1 MGSAA
6 GLTAAGLKG
15 LHAAAGR
22 HVGDDR
28 VPGLVALVACG
39 GQVHVEALGRLA
51 VGGAPVA
58 RDSISRIASTAKPVT
73 AAAALAV
80 AAEGLIGL
88 DDPVDGLLP
97 ELAGRRVLRR
107 MDGPLEDTV
116 PAARAITI
124 RDLLTFTFGFGM
136 AGEMF
141 TSPRPWPVVAATQE
155 LRLATIGPPGP
166 PVPPDPD
173 T

>member
-1 MGSAA
+1 MTGF
-6 GLTAAGLKG
+6 
-15 LHAAAGR
+15 
-22 HVGDDR
+22 
-28 VPGLVALVACG
+28 PGLVARVAHG
-39 GQVHVEALGRLA
+39 GQVHVEAPGRLA

-88 DDPVDGLLP
+88 DDSVDGLLP

-107 MDGPLEDTV
+107 MDGPLKDTV
-116 PAARAITI
+116 PPARAITI

-141 TSPRPWPVVAATQE
+141 TSPKPWPVVPAT
-155 LRLATIGPPGP
+155 
-166 PVPPDPD
+166 
-173 T
+173 